1 MSESHSVWWSIRH
14 PIASLREICGG
25 EAIYPILVLFGLNAV
40 DELDRAA
47 FGILLPEIRDHFN
60 LDLSTM
66 LGIVALSSVA
76 ALALQVPIAQLA
88 DRSKRIPLAVVG
100 ALVWG
105 IFSGMTGIA
114 LGVVMLTIAR
124 SGSSLGKAVI
134 DPTHNSLI
142 SD

>member
-66 LGIVALSSVA
+66 LAIVALSSVA
-76 ALALQVPIAQLA
+76 ALALQVPIAQNGRPFKENSSCRHWCFGVGSFLRD
-88 DRSKRIPLAVVG
+88 DRYRCGRHHVDDCAQ
-100 ALVWG
+100 W
-105 IFSGMTGIA
+105 FIA
-114 LGVVMLTIAR
+114 W
-124 SGSSLGKAVI
+124 
-134 DPTHNSLI
+134 
-142 SD
+142 

>member
-14 PIASLREICGG
+14 PVASLREICGG

-66 LGIVALSSVA
+66 LAIVALSSVN
-76 ALALQVPIAQLA
+76 
-88 DRSKRIPLAVVG
+88 IP
-100 ALVWG
+100 
-105 IFSGMTGIA
+105 
-114 LGVVMLTIAR
+114 R
-124 SGSSLGKAVI
+124 Q
-134 DPTHNSLI
+134 
-142 SD
+142 

>member
-1 MSESHSVWWSIRH
+1 MSESHSIWWSIRH
-14 PIASLREICGG
+14 PVASLREICGG

-76 ALALQVPIAQLA
+76 ALALQVPIAQMRTVQREFLSPSLA
-88 DRSKRIPLAVVG
+88 R
-100 ALVWG
+100 WC
-105 IFSGMTGIA
+105 
-114 LGVVMLTIAR
+114 GVFFR
-124 SGSSLGKAVI
+124 G
-134 DPTHNSLI
+134 
-142 SD
+142 